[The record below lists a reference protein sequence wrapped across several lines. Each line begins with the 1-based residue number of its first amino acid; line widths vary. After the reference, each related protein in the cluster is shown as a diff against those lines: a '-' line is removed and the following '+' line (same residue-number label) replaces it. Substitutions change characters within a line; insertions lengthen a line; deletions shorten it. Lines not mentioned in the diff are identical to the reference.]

1 MSSTGLSPGAGLTCK
16 AVATVDLQRKAL
28 ADAADE
34 LGLDR
39 ERSRQILSALWNS
52 AFEQGRLQALD
63 ELQDRLC
70 VCMK

>member
-1 MSSTGLSPGAGLTCK
+1 
-16 AVATVDLQRKAL
+16 VDLQGKAL
-28 ADAADE
+28 ADAADK

-39 ERSRQILSALWNS
+39 ERSRQILSDLWNS